1 MRQELVSLAALA
13 ADQEGYPTH
22 ASLPGRWRRRLT
34 PLVLASGAAAA
45 ALVLAA
51 TVWLLPDPGD
61 GDPSATGTSPR
72 DTTSSQ
78 ATPSTPAP
86 GQRRCWDGQAPETA
100 SGCSTPSGIQGLLW
114 VYPSF
119 KQDRVACQRVVR
131 PLSPRKVLAYFCPF
145 TEDNPAEG
153 IRYSE
158 WVSAS
163 AAREII
169 TRDFSPWPET
179 GVEREGYTWSVW
191 IRESSDERGSF
202 STAVAYRDWPFSA
215 EVVSNTRRA
224 ASLACNIIEL
234 RAPDTYRR
242 VTALCGSSD

>member
-1 MRQELVSLAALA
+1 M
-13 ADQEGYPTH
+13 
-22 ASLPGRWRRRLT
+22 
-34 PLVLASGAAAA
+34 
-45 ALVLAA
+45 
-51 TVWLLPDPGD
+51 
-61 GDPSATGTSPR
+61 
-72 DTTSSQ
+72 
-78 ATPSTPAP
+78 
-86 GQRRCWDGQAPETA
+86 
-100 SGCSTPSGIQGLLW
+100 QGLLW

-119 KQDRVACQRVVR
+119 KQDRVACQRVAQ

-169 TRDFSPWPET
+169 TRDFSPWPEAEI
-179 GVEREGYTWSVW
+179 EREGYTWSVW
-191 IRESSDERGSF
+191 IRESSDEQGSF
-202 STAVAYRDWPFSA
+202 SSAVAYRDWPFSA
-215 EVVSNTRRA
+215 EVVSNTKRA
-224 ASLACNIIEL
+224 AILACNLIEL